1 MTQKMNSPLFRN
13 CPYAEIY
20 ETELF
25 CDCRNCKRYE
35 SCVKKKAIAK
45 RNKKA
50 KERELK
56 RRWRKKRR
64 GNHMPVPTVLLVAI
78 LSIMFCTFIANG
90 ISNNAVAAGPNTISV
105 QSEEPEVCTSE
116 ETEASTNEFVAT
128 EDQKPVIEE
137 VVEEATETEVNEET
151 QETESTKITEKTEA
165 VQTAEET
172 DETEVTQIS
181 EEADGTAKHAEQEEI
196 ETIEVSEIN
205 QEEEAS
211 IEAYAEIESQQVE
224 EVAEVIADESGQ
236 PRISAYE
243 PGTSYYYELT
253 AEDKKDIEKLLYR
266 EARGECYKGK
276 VAVAAVVLNR
286 YYSDNPGFNHDS
298 IHGVI
303 TQSGA
308 FASISN
314 VTQSML
320 DTVPDL
326 AEAVEDACRGWDP
339 TREVFEKGALFFYA
353 PTEVRGYQKEV
364 RDGITV
370 MQIGGHNFHFD
381 FNK

>member
-1 MTQKMNSPLFRN
+1 
-13 CPYAEIY
+13 
-20 ETELF
+20 
-25 CDCRNCKRYE
+25 
-35 SCVKKKAIAK
+35 
-45 RNKKA
+45 
-50 KERELK
+50 
-56 RRWRKKRR
+56 
-64 GNHMPVPTVLLVAI
+64 MPVPTVLLVAI

-137 VVEEATETEVNEET
+137 VVEEATEPEGIEET
-151 QETESTKITEKTEA
+151 EKVESTQITEQTESVQA
-165 VQTAEET
+165 VEET
-172 DETEVTQIS
+172 AETEVTQTS
-181 EEADGTAKHAEQEEI
+181 EEADGTAKHVEQEEI

-253 AEDKKDIEKLLYR
+253 SEDKKDIEKLLYR

-353 PTEVRGYQKEV
+353 PTEVKGYQKEV